1 MDELIETGDG
11 NEDGV
16 VEESGNIVLFD
27 DTAAIT
33 ELDADSATTEPVG
46 DSVAITATETTIAEN
61 AAVTQIAANG
71 EAEPTE
77 RIMIAGIPVDAKSAL
92 DPERV
97 EKVTSG
103 RRKIPLSMMFRPGG
117 TDMAQSAGLDIY
129 LAVVC
134 VDTIHIQGEP
144 AARVSNLIFSGSSEA
159 TVTFADSS
167 QLPNGVS
174 VQSLKNTVL
183 LILNPSV
190 TGNGVL
196 RVPSL
201 RACLKLGSLS
211 GLSRCVHEGC
221 SKPVL
226 NDRDGP
232 LCYMHAASNGVRVL
246 LAGTMI
252 DLKDDQATI
261 KARNTERKSLTADA
275 QKAKDLEDR
284 RLALMAKKKTALLL
298 LNRNSGAHAQA
309 RLSAP
314 VEEDILD
321 IGESLVS
328 KNDEEKIR
336 LARFEVLKRKRE
348 TIEKSDAIKQ
358 RQKENKERAANVAL
372 ALPPVVK
379 PVVGPRKSM
388 TKQLADQIKAERGY

>member
-1 MDELIETGDG
+1 
-11 NEDGV
+11 
-16 VEESGNIVLFD
+16 
-27 DTAAIT
+27 
-33 ELDADSATTEPVG
+33 
-46 DSVAITATETTIAEN
+46 
-61 AAVTQIAANG
+61 
-71 EAEPTE
+71 
-77 RIMIAGIPVDAKSAL
+77 
-92 DPERV
+92 
-97 EKVTSG
+97 
-103 RRKIPLSMMFRPGG
+103 
-117 TDMAQSAGLDIY
+117 
-129 LAVVC
+129 
-134 VDTIHIQGEP
+134 
-144 AARVSNLIFSGSSEA
+144 
-159 TVTFADSS
+159 
-167 QLPNGVS
+167 
-174 VQSLKNTVL
+174 
-183 LILNPSV
+183 
-190 TGNGVL
+190 
-196 RVPSL
+196 
-201 RACLKLGSLS
+201 
-211 GLSRCVHEGC
+211 
-221 SKPVL
+221 
-226 NDRDGP
+226 
-232 LCYMHAASNGVRVL
+232 
-246 LAGTMI
+246 MI